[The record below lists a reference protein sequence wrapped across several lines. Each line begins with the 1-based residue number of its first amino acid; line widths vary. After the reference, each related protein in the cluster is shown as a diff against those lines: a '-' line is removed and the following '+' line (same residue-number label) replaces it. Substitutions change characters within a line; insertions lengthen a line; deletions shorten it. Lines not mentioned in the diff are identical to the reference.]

1 MMCPVRI
8 SQWTDKTIVIRE
20 REGGGG
26 GGVDLKAQNN
36 KIFFFFFFF
45 PNLTEKKDKD
55 QPFFL
60 SILFSVRLQDPDLLQ
75 NMNCDNL
82 SVGFYLYVSK

>member
-1 MMCPVRI
+1 MYDVSSTYFTVDRQNN
-8 SQWTDKTIVIRE
+8 SEKRE
-20 REGGGG
+20 RGWV
-26 GGVDLKAQNN
+26 GVDLKAQNN
-36 KIFFFFFFF
+36 KMVKKKKS
-45 PNLTEKKDKD
+45 NLTEKKDKD

-82 SVGFYLYVSK
+82 SVGFCLYVSK